1 MSDVFAALPTQ
12 NLLRRELKVISAI
25 GAVALLSVA
34 VWLDVAERWYMA
46 VFWLLP
52 AIAIWCWIGWR
63 TWTSLDLN
71 RAALQAPLYPALGWG
86 NRVTLLRGW
95 LIALA
100 GGCLSIDLS
109 AVPVSWLPA
118 AAYSLAALLDRC
130 DGFLARRSRQVSL
143 LGGELDVQLDALGL
157 VVAPI
162 LAIAQGRLHLSY
174 LLLSA
179 AFYLYRWAMQRR
191 QALGLPLY
199 LLPDNPL
206 RRTLAGFQM
215 GLVAVALWPWLD
227 AEFTRVAG
235 VAFMLPVLFGFA
247 ADWAVVCGQLSA
259 ANYQRLAVC
268 SQGLFQPG
276 LRLLTAIVVGL
287 VLPGLAAAGISALSL
302 AVAVVMLS
310 VGFAG
315 RLAALVL
322 LLWLGGFGVAVFQ
335 PCAQLT
341 LVFAGSWLLMLGSGR
356 ASLWGWGDAWVARY
370 DGAR

>member
-12 NLLRRELKVISAI
+12 DLLRRELKVISMI
-25 GAVALLSVA
+25 GVVALLSVA
-34 VWLDVAERWYMA
+34 VWLGVAERWYMA

-52 AIAIWCWIGWR
+52 ASAIWCWIGWR
-63 TWTSLDLN
+63 AWSLLDLN

-109 AVPVSWLPA
+109 AVPISWLPA
-118 AAYSLAALLDRC
+118 VAYSLAALLDRC

-157 VVAPI
+157 VAAPL

-191 QALGLPLY
+191 QVLGLPIY

-206 RRTLAGFQM
+206 RRALAGFQM

-227 AEFTRVAG
+227 AKLTRAAG
-235 VAFMLPVLFGFA
+235 VAFMLPVLFGFI
-247 ADWAVVCGQLSA
+247 ADWAVVCGHLSA
-259 ANYQRLAVC
+259 ANYQRLAIC
-268 SQGLFQPG
+268 SQRLFQPG

-287 VLPGLAAAGISALSL
+287 VLPGLAAADISTLSL
-302 AVAVVMLS
+302 GVAVVMLA

-315 RLAALVL
+315 RLAALAL
-322 LLWLGGFGVAVFQ
+322 LLWLGGPGVAVLQ
-335 PCAQLT
+335 PLAQLT

-356 ASLWGWGDAWVARY
+356 VSLWGWGDAWVARY
-370 DGAR
+370 DGA

>member
-12 NLLRRELKVISAI
+12 DLLRRELKVISAI

-34 VWLDVAERWYMA
+34 VWLGVAERWRMA
-46 VFWLLP
+46 GFWLLP
-52 AIAIWCWIGWR
+52 ASAIWCWIGWR
-63 TWTSLDLN
+63 TWNLLDLN
-71 RAALQAPLYPALGWG
+71 RAASQASLYPALGWG

-109 AVPVSWLPA
+109 AVPISWLPA

-130 DGFLARRSRQVSL
+130 DGFLARRSRRVSL

-157 VVAPI
+157 VVAPL
-162 LAIAQGRLHLSY
+162 LAIAQGRLYLSY

-191 QALGLPLY
+191 QALGLPIY

-206 RRTLAGFQM
+206 RRALAGFQM

-227 AEFTRVAG
+227 AELTRAAG
-235 VAFMLPVLFGFA
+235 VAFMLPVLFGFV
-247 ADWAVVCGQLSA
+247 ADWAVVCGHLSSA
-259 ANYQRLAVC
+259 SYQRLAIW
-268 SQGLFQPG
+268 SQRLFLPG
-276 LRLLTAIVVGL
+276 LRLLTAVAVGL
-287 VLPGLAAAGISALSL
+287 VLPGLAVTDISALSL
-302 AVAVVMLS
+302 GVAVVMLS

-315 RLAALVL
+315 RLAALAL
-322 LLWLGGFGVAVFQ
+322 LLWLDGPGVAVFQ
-335 PCAQLT
+335 PLVHLT

-370 DGAR
+370 DGA